1 MTDLDELERLLR
13 EATVGPVVWRG
24 EYAVQK
30 MMHAINDEEWKLFC
44 ALRNAA
50 EELIRDARRYRWLR
64 NEAWGSIGAAPA
76 VCMVDSHGRPCVDDE
91 RGADPI
97 LEGRE
102 LDANI
107 DAAIAQEK
115 P

>member
-50 EELIRDARRYRWLR
+50 KELIRDARRYREAEELGRYGHNDGTRDWVTAGSWLYPGDR
-64 NEAWGSIGAAPA
+64 I
-76 VCMVDSHGRPCVDDE
+76 VVVRD
-91 RGADPI
+91 
-97 LEGRE
+97 
-102 LDANI
+102 
-107 DAAIAQEK
+107 AIAQERT